1 MKQTHFCAGLAGRD
15 TADVGLGGHLAAAS
29 ASQRVLAEEEGRGGG
44 EGGREVCDRLVAWG
58 ACELVD
64 ALLAFM

>member
-1 MKQTHFCAGLAGRD
+1 M
-15 TADVGLGGHLAAAS
+15 GLGGHLAAAS
-29 ASQRVLAEEEGRGGG
+29 ASQRVLAEEEGMGGG